1 VIKRR
6 GFLTLGSERKPRA
19 EPFKPHPASPGPA
32 VFTNVLL
39 RTHDDK
45 QVRFYDDLIRG
56 KQVLLNL
63 MYASCEGACPAVTT
77 RLGQVYDHLKERMG
91 KNLFMYS
98 MTVKPEDDDPAA
110 MKKFAMM
117 HGAIRPGWLFLTG
130 DPYDIE
136 TIRYSLFRMDH
147 VAIDT
152 DIYSHTSFMLI
163 VNDATNRRLH
173 VDPMAS
179 MPTVL
184 RKISWA
190 DPPKSFKEQIEENKR
205 LQERINKDVR
215 MFGYRHST

>member
-1 VIKRR
+1 MKRR
-6 GFLTLGSERKPRA
+6 GFLIGGSERKPRS
-19 EPFKPHPASPGPA
+19 EPFKTAPASPGPA

-39 RTHDDK
+39 STHEDK
-45 QVRFYDDLIRG
+45 KVRFYDDLIKG

-98 MTVKPEDDDPAA
+98 MTVKPEDDDPAS

-136 TIRYSLFRMDH
+136 TIRYKPFQNG
-147 VAIDT
+147 
-152 DIYSHTSFMLI
+152 SHTH
-163 VNDATNRRLH
+163 R
-173 VDPMAS
+173 
-179 MPTVL
+179 
-184 RKISWA
+184 
-190 DPPKSFKEQIEENKR
+190 
-205 LQERINKDVR
+205 
-215 MFGYRHST
+215 YRHLLTHVVHAHRQRCNQSATSCRPDVQHDHGAEKDLLGRSTKVV